1 MGITSYDLLN
11 KGIIEKIITEPS
23 GGAQNDIKSVVK
35 ELKSSLIV
43 EINNLKSL
51 DINDLLEKRYN
62 RYRKFFN

>member
-62 RYRKFFN
+62 RYRKFF

>member
-35 ELKSSLIV
+35 ELKNSLIV

-62 RYRKFFN
+62 RYRKFF

>member
-1 MGITSYDLLN
+1 MGITSSDLLN

-23 GGAQNDIKSVVK
+23 GGAQNNIKSVVK

>member
-23 GGAQNDIKSVVK
+23 GGAQNNIKSVVK